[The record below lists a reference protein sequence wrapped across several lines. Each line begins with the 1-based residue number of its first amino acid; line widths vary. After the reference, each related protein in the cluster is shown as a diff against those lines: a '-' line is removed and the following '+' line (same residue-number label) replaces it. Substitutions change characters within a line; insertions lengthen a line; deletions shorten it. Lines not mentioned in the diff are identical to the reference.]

1 MPSGRAPVMLTL
13 RVASAT
19 DIWAPRYGSTAL
31 TDWLP
36 SVVAT
41 RAFVVPLTRSTAAP
55 WPGHSR
61 VLLWTEES
69 YCSYTQR
76 RLDRLALPSS
86 ATRTAAGSMPRSG
99 NPSWAVSG
107 IPGAGAWRR
116 RVGGVAVSYTHLT
129 LPTIYSV

>member
-41 RAFVVPLTRSTAAP
+41 RAFVVPLPRITAAP
-55 WPGHSR
+55 WPGHST
-61 VLLWTEES
+61 VLLWTDES

-76 RLDRLALPSS
+76 RLARLGLPRR
-86 ATRTAAGSMPRSG
+86 ATSTAAGSMPRSG
-99 NPSWAVSG
+99 RPSWHE
-107 IPGAGAWRR
+107 
-116 RVGGVAVSYTHLT
+116 VG
-129 LPTIYSV
+129 